1 MPFFDIPFWQNFVSN
16 TLATIVGV
24 VILGI
29 PIALWLNKHQEKSSE
44 KERKKKILSLLKEE
58 LFTNLTLLSGWE
70 KNDNK
75 QIEVNII
82 GPFLRNES
90 WKAFSD
96 GGELQWIKN
105 PILLSEL
112 AQAYSYIRTLQELSD
127 KYINLFYIAHDENT
141 RTKAIKLLWE
151 MIEKGITETIDM
163 VTSALLAINKEE
175 S

>member
-1 MPFFDIPFWQNFVSN
+1 MPFFDTSFWQNFVSN
-16 TLATIVGV
+16 TLATIVGA

-44 KERKKKILSLLKEE
+44 KERKKKILSLLREE
-58 LFTNLTLLSGWE
+58 LLINLTQLSGWE

-75 QIEVNII
+75 RIEVNII

-105 PILLSEL
+105 PIL
-112 AQAYSYIRTLQELSD
+112 
-127 KYINLFYIAHDENT
+127 
-141 RTKAIKLLWE
+141 
-151 MIEKGITETIDM
+151 
-163 VTSALLAINKEE
+163 
-175 S
+175 